1 MNSSIPNG
9 RHSGFTLIEIMAVVI
24 IMGLLMGVVG
34 VTVFSRV
41 DDARVATARIQLKQ
55 IENALEFY
63 RMDNSR
69 YPTTDQGLNALIEAP
84 ADVRS
89 YPPGGYMKNRDGL
102 RDPWDN
108 PFQYQ
113 SPGPHNEHSFDVW
126 SQGADGAPGG
136 TALNAE
142 IGNWVADDTRP

>member
-1 MNSSIPNG
+1 MGPTP
-9 RHSGFTLIEIMAVVI
+9 RERRSGFTLIEIMAVVI
-24 IMGLLMGVVG
+24 IMGLLMGIVG

-41 DDARVATARIQLKQ
+41 DEARVATARIQIKQ

-69 YPTTDQGLNALIEAP
+69 YPSNEQGLRALIEP
-84 ADVRS
+84 PTDVRN
-89 YPPGGYMKNRDGL
+89 YPPGGYLKNKDGL
-102 RDPWDN
+102 MDPWDN

-113 SPGPHNEHSFDVW
+113 SPGEHNEHTFDLW

-136 TALNAE
+136 TGLNTDV
-142 IGNWVADDTRP
+142 GNWSEDEETG